1 MHLRSTG
8 RFLQIYL
15 SLLVKN
21 FPFSD
26 WNILY
31 FSPAQTMNDEKL
43 CLKRN
48 DFQESLQRSFAE
60 LQHDPDF
67 TDVTL
72 ACEGESIEAHRV
84 ILSASSPL
92 FKKLLK
98 AHPQRQP
105 LIFMRGLRKSEL
117 SAMVDLIYLGEANI
131 LQENLESFLALAREM
146 GLEGFGESAPEHF
159 SNTTFLDRGM
169 ENMADLSSV
178 QMQYISPNPNQCLTD
193 TKKNLGPKIEK
204 IEKGEIVSK
213 EQIMRSKVQ
222 VKQIPRLDPAT
233 IAVIESMFEKKEG
246 GLACNHC
253 EYTTKRKDHMKEH
266 VEKHIGGLEY
276 PCNNCDKIL
285 RSSNAL
291 RHHQRVCKSENIN

>member
-1 MHLRSTG
+1 
-8 RFLQIYL
+8 
-15 SLLVKN
+15 
-21 FPFSD
+21 
-26 WNILY
+26 
-31 FSPAQTMNDEKL
+31 MNDEKL

-60 LQHDPDF
+60 MQHDSDF

-72 ACEGESIEAHRV
+72 ACEGQSIEAHRV
-84 ILSASSPL
+84 ILSASSPF

-98 AHPQRQP
+98 AHSQHQP

-117 SAMVDLIYLGEANI
+117 AAMVDLIYLGEANI
-131 LQENLESFLALAREM
+131 LQENLESFLVLAREL

-159 SNTTFLDRGM
+159 SNTTFFNRGV
-169 ENMADLSSV
+169 EHMADLSSV
-178 QMQYISPNPNQCLTD
+178 RMQYISPNPNQYLTD
-193 TKKNLGPKIEK
+193 RKIEK

-213 EQIMRSKVQ
+213 EQIMPLKVQ
-222 VKQIPRLDPAT
+222 IKQISRLDPAT
-233 IAVIESMFEKKEG
+233 IAVIESMFEKKEDC
-246 GLACNHC
+246 LACNHC